1 MQQTTAV
8 YENTDGQLLMNR
20 CIVAHRFFKRC
31 FFQPSAQNIEQLP
44 TGRMEW
50 EERLFVEAEQTQQ
63 LPAISESASA
73 TSVAYI
79 GDRVER
85 SHSNNNQALI
95 NQQEVATYV
104 CVTFS

>member
-1 MQQTTAV
+1 M
-8 YENTDGQLLMNR
+8 
-20 CIVAHRFFKRC
+20 
-31 FFQPSAQNIEQLP
+31 
-44 TGRMEW
+44 
-50 EERLFVEAEQTQQ
+50 EAEQTQQ

-85 SHSNNNQALI
+85 SHSNNNQSLI

>member
-1 MQQTTAV
+1 M
-8 YENTDGQLLMNR
+8 
-20 CIVAHRFFKRC
+20 
-31 FFQPSAQNIEQLP
+31 
-44 TGRMEW
+44 
-50 EERLFVEAEQTQQ
+50 EAEQTQQ
-63 LPAISESASA
+63 LPAMSESASA

-85 SHSNNNQALI
+85 SHSNNSQALI

>member
-1 MQQTTAV
+1 MKI
-8 YENTDGQLLMNR
+8 LMVSYFING
-20 CIVAHRFFKRC
+20 CIVAHRFFLKC
-31 FFQPSAQNIEQLP
+31 FFQPSAPNIEQLP
-44 TGRMEW
+44 TGRVEW

-63 LPAISESASA
+63 LPAMSESASA

-79 GDRVER
+79 GNHVER

-95 NQQEVATYV
+95 NRQEVATYV